1 MDAAIKNWA
10 QNCTQNWTQQIK
22 NWAQNCVQ
30 NWAQFYTQRETH
42 KPSPRKQ

>member
-22 NWAQNCVQ
+22 NWAQ
-30 NWAQFYTQRETH
+30 FYTQRETH
-42 KPSPRKQ
+42 KPSLRKQ